1 MSERVRDFKLRRW
14 PPLQFVLYLL
24 LRTVLMVVN
33 MFPYRMAP
41 TLGSILGGVIRI
53 IDRKHVRIARKN
65 LERTPSVVRPRKI
78 PAFIRRVYKHMG
90 LGIVEMLMTP
100 RLMMRR
106 EISQRVRLVNF
117 EILPA
122 QFAKGRGAIMA
133 IGHLGNWELGGLAVA
148 EAGYPIHSLARPIE
162 NPWIDRY
169 LNRFR
174 RSTGQE
180 IISKYGA
187 MGSMVK
193 TLKSNGMLV
202 IQVDQDARSSGVLV
216 DFFGRPASTQRSA
229 ALLALKYGSPVIPVD
244 VHREGGRIHAI
255 LGDPIDPDSVRN
267 DPDPVRKLT
276 QLYTT
281 ALEGYVRKHP
291 EQWFWVHDR
300 WKSAERLARTP
311 EGRAMGL
318 TAAPE

>member
-1 MSERVRDFKLRRW
+1 MSGRVRLRRW
-14 PPLQFVLYLL
+14 PPVQFALYLL

-41 TLGSILGGVIRI
+41 RLGSVLGGVVRI
-53 IDRKHVRIARKN
+53 LDRKHVRIARKN
-65 LERTPSVVRPRKI
+65 LERTPSVVRPAKI

-90 LGIVEMLMTP
+90 LGLVEMLMMP
-100 RLMMRR
+100 RLMMRH
-106 EISQRVRLVNF
+106 EISRLVKLENF
-117 EILPA
+117 GILRDP
-122 QFAKGRGAIMA
+122 FAKGRGAIMT
-133 IGHLGNWELGGLAVA
+133 IGHLGNWELAGLAVA
-148 EAGYPIHSLARPIE
+148 EAGYPIRSLARPIE
-162 NPWIDRY
+162 NPWVDRY

-174 RSTGQE
+174 KSTGQE

-187 MGSMVK
+187 MGAMIK
-193 TLKSNGMLV
+193 ALKSNAMLV

-229 ALLALKYGSPVIPVD
+229 ALLALKYGSPLIPVD
-244 VHREGGRIHAI
+244 IHREGGRIVAI
-255 LGDPIDPDSVRN
+255 LGDPIDPESVKG

-318 TAAPE
+318 TAPPE

>member
-1 MSERVRDFKLRRW
+1 MSSGFKAHRW
-14 PPLQFVLYLL
+14 APVQFLVYVL
-24 LRTVLMVVN
+24 LRTVVMVVG
-33 MFPYRMAP
+33 MFPWEMAP
-41 TLGSILGGVIRI
+41 RIGRVLGTLLRAL
-53 IDRKHVRIARKN
+53 DRKHVRIAAKN
-65 LERTPSVVRPRKI
+65 LERTPDVCPPDQVPK
-78 PAFIRRVYKHMG
+78 FIRRVYKHLG
-90 LGIVEMLMTP
+90 LSLVEILMTP
-100 RLMMRR
+100 RMLACGKIR
-106 EISQRVRLVNF
+106 EVTKFSGFERIDRALEAGKGVILV
-117 EILPA
+117 
-122 QFAKGRGAIMA
+122 
-133 IGHLGNWELGGLAVA
+133 IGHQGNWELCGIAMNLLD
-148 EAGYPIHSLARPIE
+148 YPLNSLARPIE

-174 RSTGQE
+174 TSTGQE